1 MSSSQERT
9 SLLNEATLREQTR
22 SRMQHAASSSGST
35 SAMSPS
41 IRSGREDQGRS
52 VSFAPSKEKDKD
64 YLEAETTNYVA
75 QLVVT
80 SRNNPGN
87 KSGSVSPHRAGAAP
101 SSLDSQGQGGILP
114 RNPYRAKGVNG
125 ANSNGQCGLGEV
137 VDILADWDPFFSVDD
152 FEGAEL
158 EGGLADEESSH
169 KKGSRSAVGSGR
181 STSTNI
187 SDKGS
192 TDDGD
197 MDPDVDESEWR
208 SAGSRGNSA
217 DCSSRT
223 PDLPFGKKV

>member
-9 SLLNEATLREQTR
+9 SILNEATLREQTR

-64 YLEAETTNYVA
+64 YPEAETTNYVA

-87 KSGSVSPHRAGAAP
+87 ISGSVSPHRAGAAP

-137 VDILADWDPFFSVDD
+137 VDVLADWDPFFSVDD

-158 EGGLADEESSH
+158 EGLADEESSH

>member
-1 MSSSQERT
+1 MSTSQERT

-52 VSFAPSKEKDKD
+52 VSFAPNKDKD

-80 SRNNPGN
+80 SRSNPGN
-87 KSGSVSPHRAGAAP
+87 ISGSVSPHRAGAASGGSDP
-101 SSLDSQGQGGILP
+101 PGQGP
-114 RNPYRAKGVNG
+114 RHPYKGKGGNG
-125 ANSNGQCGLGEV
+125 VNSNGQSGVGEV
-137 VDILADWDPFFSVDD
+137 TDILADWDPFFSADD
-152 FEGAEL
+152 FEVAEL
-158 EGGLADEESSH
+158 EGTVDEESSN
-169 KKGSRSAVGSGR
+169 KKGSRSIVGSGR

-217 DCSSRT
+217 DVNSRT